1 MRPTQGDAFPPSR
14 SVIAPSH
21 RRRAKPAARAQVPE
35 AEAAVGAGPPLRAL
49 RAQADRDDPRRLLRR
64 RRLRT
69 HLPADH
75 TNRIGNAR
83 KNYSPSGAP
92 FSFPRQQIARPP
104 ISKKSFPRS
113 PRLSRDLP
121 RHPRKSHTSPIL
133 FSPHPAHSAP

>member
-21 RRRAKPAARAQVPE
+21 RRRATPAARAQVPA

-69 HLPADH
+69 HLPAAH
-75 TNRIGNAR
+75 TNRIGNAD
-83 KNYSPSGAP
+83 KNYSPNGAP
-92 FSFPRQQIARPP
+92 FFFRGSKSRVAP
-104 ISKKSFPRS
+104 I
-113 PRLSRDLP
+113 
-121 RHPRKSHTSPIL
+121 RK
-133 FSPHPAHSAP
+133 